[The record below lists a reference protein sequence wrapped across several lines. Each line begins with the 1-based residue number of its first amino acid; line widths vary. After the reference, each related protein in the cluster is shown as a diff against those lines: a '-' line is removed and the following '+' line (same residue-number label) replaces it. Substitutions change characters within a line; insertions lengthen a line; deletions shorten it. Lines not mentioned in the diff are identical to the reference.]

1 MRTGH
6 DLRLVAASVGLL
18 LFSVGLPG
26 ASAAANDV
34 CSLVD
39 PFIGADGGGNVVPG
53 PCLPFGMVKLSPDC
67 DLDFS
72 NSGYVSGRPI
82 VGFSHVHVS
91 GTGGGPKY
99 GNVLVMATTG
109 APDPGDHASP
119 AAGETAGP
127 GFLGVMLTRYGIKAE
142 LSATQRTGFHRYTFP
157 PTTSANVLIDAGS
170 FLGQHY
176 GHASEKQELVG
187 SEIRILNSTTVEGYT
202 RVRGGWNVGDA
213 YTVFFHAVFDTPAT
227 TFGTWKSGRITP
239 GGRTESD
246 SGEPAGAFLTFD
258 TRSNHTV
265 RVKVGISYLGCEK
278 ARHNLEQENPGWDFE
293 AVRRSAAESWGRA
306 LGAVT
311 VEGGDA
317 ALQRAFYTALYH
329 SLLMPV
335 DKTGENS
342 RWRSGEPYYDDFYA
356 IWDTFRT
363 SLPLLTLLKEPAQ
376 IDIVRSLIDISEYDG
391 YLPDARSGDC
401 NGRTQGG
408 SNADIVIA
416 DACAKELPGI
426 DYARALRAMRRDA
439 EVPPGG
445 DERKHGRG
453 GLADYRSLGYVS
465 TAHERSGSR
474 TIEYAADDWAIAQVA
489 RKVGDETTCRQYLQQ
504 AGNWRNLWRPVTDH
518 GATGFI
524 MPRRADGTWVAGFTS
539 DDGHG
544 PKTVPFTVLSAG
556 SWNDVF
562 YESHSWEYSFYVPH
576 DVRALISACGGR
588 NAFVARLD
596 TFFREGFFHVDN
608 EPGFLTPLLYDYAGR
623 PDKTAEAVVRLRT
636 THYNDTRS
644 GLPGND
650 DSGAMSSLF
659 VFHCLGFFPNAGQ
672 DVYLIGSPAF
682 ERAVVRMENGRE
694 VVIIAHGVSRENI
707 YIQSAKLNGQPLDR
721 AWFRHREIRQ
731 GATFEFE
738 MGSMPSTWGAA
749 TPPPSA
755 SDGEPAGTIEPAN
768 KGG

>member
-6 DLRLVAASVGLL
+6 DLRLVAASIGLL
-18 LFSVGLPG
+18 MLSRALPG
-26 ASAAANDV
+26 ATPAADDV
-34 CSLVD
+34 CSHVD

-72 NSGYVSGRPI
+72 NSGYVSGRPV

-109 APDPGDHASP
+109 GPDPRDHASP
-119 AAGETAGP
+119 ADSETAGP
-127 GFLGVMLTRYGIKAE
+127 GYFSATLTRYGIKAE
-142 LSATQRTGFHRYTFP
+142 LSATQRTGFHRYSFP
-157 PTTSANVLIDAGS
+157 PTATANVLIDAGS

-176 GHASEKQELVG
+176 GYPSEKQELVG
-187 SEIRILNSTTVEGYT
+187 AEIHILNATTVEGYT
-202 RVRGGWNVGDA
+202 RVRGGWNIGDA

-227 TFGTWKSGRITP
+227 AFGTWKNDRMTP
-239 GGRTESD
+239 GGRSEFD
-246 SGEPAGAFLTFD
+246 SGEPAGAYFTFD

-265 RVKVGISYLGCEK
+265 QVKVGISYLGCEK
-278 ARHNLEQENPGWDFE
+278 ARRNLEQENPGWDFE
-293 AVRRSAAESWGRA
+293 AVRRSAAESWRQA
-306 LGAVT
+306 LGTVT

-317 ALQRAFYTALYH
+317 SLRREFYTALYH

-335 DKTGENS
+335 DKTGENP
-342 RWRSGEPYYDDFYA
+342 RWHSGEPYYDDFYA

-363 SLPLLTLLKEPAQ
+363 SLPLLTLLKESTQAA
-376 IDIVRSLIDISEYDG
+376 IARSLIDIAENDG

-408 SNADIVIA
+408 SNADVVIA
-416 DACAKELPGI
+416 DACAKDLPGI
-426 DYARALRAMRRDA
+426 DYARALQAMRRDA

-445 DERKHGRG
+445 DERKQGRG
-453 GLADYRSLGYVS
+453 GLADYHSLGYVS
-465 TAHERSGSR
+465 AAHERSGSR

-489 RKVGDETTCRQYLQQ
+489 HKVGDEATSRQYLQQ

-524 MPRRADGTWVAGFTS
+524 MPRRADGTWVDEVMA

-544 PKTVPFTVLSAG
+544 AKVVPFTVLSAG

-576 DVRALISACGGR
+576 DVKALIGACGGR
-588 NAFVARLD
+588 DAFVARLD

-682 ERAVVRMENGRE
+682 ARSVVRMENGRE
-694 VVIIAHGVSRENI
+694 VVIVAHGVSRENI
-707 YIQSAKLNGQPLDR
+707 YIQSATLNGQPLNR
-721 AWFRHREIRQ
+721 AWFRHAEIHQ
-731 GATFEFE
+731 GATIEFE
-738 MGSMPSTWGAA
+738 MGPKPSAWGTS

-755 SDGEPAGTIEPAN
+755 SDGAPAGTAETTNPVR
-768 KGG
+768 